1 MRIISLNIMMFPFR
15 IGAGRY
21 YMKLTSQIISLILL
35 FRLMASADDAQPGRW
50 GYLQPGPA
58 LTDNYLETVMRHYT
72 VLCMTGF
79 RIGETG
85 DIAVESTGM
94 TNRIRSM
101 AGKRRV
107 TLYPLVSFKSAALGH
122 RILSSRVLREKTAVK
137 LSNFIRSKGFAGVHL
152 DFEYLPPE
160 DAGKLGDFL
169 DSLRREYSGK
179 ITMAV
184 FPPVGFPEK
193 WNRFHDLS
201 IIASRVDEIVL
212 MCYDLHG
219 THTGPGPVTD
229 IRWAEQNITR
239 ALERMRPSRIWLG
252 IPAYG
257 YRWCGGKAVALSAR
271 EGSRLMEKY
280 SPARDTSGTLRFFYS
295 DTGRECTVFFADKQT
310 RSLLQKLADDYGL
323 AGTALWRIGF
333 ED

>member
-1 MRIISLNIMMFPFR
+1 MLLFR

-21 YMKLTSQIISLILL
+21 NMNLTIQVITLILL
-35 FRLMASADDAQPGRW
+35 LRFMAYADDLKPARW
-50 GYLQPGPA
+50 GYLVPGPA
-58 LTDNYLETVMRHYT
+58 LTDTYLESVMGLYS
-72 VLCMTGF
+72 VLTMTGF
-79 RIGETG
+79 KIGETG
-85 DIAVESTGM
+85 DIIVESDSI
-94 TNRIRSM
+94 TNRIISIT
-101 AGKRRV
+101 AKYHV
-107 TLYPLVSFKSAALGH
+107 TLYPLVSFKSAAQGH
-122 RILSSRVLREKTAVK
+122 RILSSRALREKTAVK

-160 DAGKLGDFL
+160 DAGKLGHFL
-169 DSLRREYSGK
+169 ESLRREYSGK

-193 WNRFHDLS
+193 WNRFHDLN
-201 IIASRVDEIVL
+201 IIAPRVDEIVL
-212 MCYDLHG
+212 MCYDYHG
-219 THTGPGPVTD
+219 NHTGPGPVTD
-229 IRWAEQNITR
+229 IRWAEQNIKR
-239 ALERMRPSRIWLG
+239 VLERIRPSRIWLG

-271 EGSRLMEKY
+271 EGARLTEKY

-295 DTGRECTVFFADKQT
+295 DTGRTCTVYISDKQT
-310 RSLLQKLADDYGL
+310 RSLLQKLASDYNL